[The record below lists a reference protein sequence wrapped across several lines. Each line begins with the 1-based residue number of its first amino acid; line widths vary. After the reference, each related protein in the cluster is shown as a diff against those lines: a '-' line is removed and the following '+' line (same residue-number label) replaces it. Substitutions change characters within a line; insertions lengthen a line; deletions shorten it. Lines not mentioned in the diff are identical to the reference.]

1 MHTMMGIAAKN
12 ASDGY
17 NISDLS
23 FVKFNKL
30 YFNKYNTTLDPN

>member
-1 MHTMMGIAAKN
+1 MQTMMGIAAKK
-12 ASDGY
+12 AFDGN

-30 YFNKYNTTLDPN
+30 YYEKYNTTLDPN

>member
-1 MHTMMGIAAKN
+1 MQTMMGIAAKKAYDDN
-12 ASDGY
+12 

-30 YFNKYNTTLDPN
+30 YYKKYNTTLDPN